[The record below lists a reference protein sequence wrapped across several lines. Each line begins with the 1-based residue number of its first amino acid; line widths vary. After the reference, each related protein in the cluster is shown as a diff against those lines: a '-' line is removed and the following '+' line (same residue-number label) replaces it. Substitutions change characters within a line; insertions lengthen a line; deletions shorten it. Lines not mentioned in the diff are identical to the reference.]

1 MKETIFGSIVYSF
14 PLPYDLGFIGTKR
27 LLTLV
32 RNAGAEQLYQLGPFL
47 ACESPESHTGSS
59 RWAID
64 FLVPDGTPVLAAAD
78 GTVVALKLDSK
89 EWGSHSDFADKANYI
104 VIDHGGEFSQY
115 CHLAPA
121 KVQIFPKGL
130 DMYVGK
136 VVRREECIG
145 HVRKTGWTT
154 IDHLHFMVF
163 RRKES
168 PDGFE
173 SVEVDFLKP

>member
-1 MKETIFGSIVYSF
+1 MKKTILGSIVYSF
-14 PLPYDLGFIGTKR
+14 PLPHDLGFIGTKR

-32 RNAGAEQLYQLGPFL
+32 RSAGAEQLYQLGPFL
-47 ACESPESHTGSS
+47 ACESPESHEGSS

-78 GTVVALKLDSK
+78 GTVVAIKLDSR
-89 EWGSHSDFADKANYI
+89 EWGPNKGFEDKANYI

-115 CHLAPA
+115 CHLAPT

-130 DMYVGK
+130 DIYVGK
-136 VVRREECIG
+136 AVRRGECIG

-163 RRKES
+163 RRDAN
-168 PDGFE
+168 PDGFK
-173 SVEVDFLKP
+173 SLRVSF